1 MIIII
6 YYYYINKKIIW
17 EKVIKFK
24 SDFRSVRS
32 LIGHIYVNKKEP
44 LKEYYN
50 CFFDLGMYKK
60 YKT

>member
-1 MIIII
+1 MIIIT
-6 YYYYINKKIIW
+6 YYYNINKKIIW

-44 LKEYYN
+44 LKEY
-50 CFFDLGMYKK
+50 
-60 YKT
+60 